1 MLRDA
6 CRIDAPGYQSGWP
19 NQADTHHS
27 SDQEPYLNGQ
37 LGRSSVSESKPRIV
51 KILLV
56 PVKMVAICVTVPICA
71 ALECL
76 SGISIGIILGSGLIM
91 KAYDKHGL
99 VFAMPISIIVYPM
112 GLVMGAGFAIVG
124 FFYGIYD
131 GFHLGWNCDK
141 SPLESRAK
149 DVKRRLDAFLKKDHE
164 PTHKETTRYKLIELN
179 DDDSSH
185 SSNDAD
191 VSASSVKAKVSSAP
205 DGGRQSIKSGDTGA
219 TAASTNMSDVSSGPT
234 AHTPNGKSDPSSNS
248 AQQRPENAEDNPG
261 TKTIIGL
268 LSSLSL
274 SIYIVVHAV
283 GIHISEKI
291 IINDADNIEPTPCI
305 LRSQHFVLSYSLT

>member
-1 MLRDA
+1 MFKDA
-6 CRIDAPGYQSGWP
+6 DRTAAPGYQPTWSG
-19 NQADTHHS
+19 QADSPHS
-27 SDQEPYLNGQ
+27 SDQKPYLNGQ

-112 GLVMGAGFAIVG
+112 GLVMGVGFALVG
-124 FFYGIYD
+124 FFFGIYD

-141 SPLESRAK
+141 SPLENRAK
-149 DVKRRLDAFLKKDHE
+149 DVKSRLDAFLKKDHE
-164 PTHKETTRYKLIELN
+164 PNHKETTRYRPIELN

-185 SSNDAD
+185 SSNSPD
-191 VSASSVKAKVSSAP
+191 VFAGLVKTEVTSAP
-205 DGGRQSIKSGDTGA
+205 NGGRLSIKSGDTGA

-234 AHTPNGKSDPSSNS
+234 APAPNGKSDPSSNR
-248 AQQRPENAEDNPG
+248 AQQRPYGPNPFD
-261 TKTIIGL
+261 
-268 LSSLSL
+268 
-274 SIYIVVHAV
+274 V
-283 GIHISEKI
+283 GNKDSPDYH
-291 IINDADNIEPTPCI
+291 
-305 LRSQHFVLSYSLT
+305 LT